1 MAENKKIS
9 PAPDMLNRKWYDR
22 LNFLNVLLVL
32 FVFLTIFSGKNLLQE
47 NRPADIMAGLDY
59 FFKKFFPPDFS
70 DFELILGSLGETFQ
84 IAIVSTFIAVLL
96 SLVIALAASRNI
108 SPTWLVQSTRM
119 FLNLTRT
126 LPSLIWAFLFVILF
140 GPTPVAGV
148 FALTFYSLG
157 YLGKFF
163 SESIES
169 MDIKVA
175 RGLKLIGANPLQ
187 AFLYGL
193 WPNVKAQVWSHSLW
207 MLEYNIRSAS
217 IIGLVGAG
225 GIGMELNKSMEMASG
240 FQKVTTILI
249 CILAIV
255 IVLDLLGQAIRRWIT
270 QRINRPVHHS
280 QMKTLIRCMQVI
292 FVSK

>member
-1 MAENKKIS
+1 MKPEGKKTKMPTGLPS
-9 PAPDMLNRKWYDR
+9 RNWYER
-22 LNFLNVLLVL
+22 LNLLNILVILFL
-32 FVFLTIFSGKNLLQE
+32 FLTIFSGKNLLQD
-47 NRPADIMAGLDY
+47 NRPADVMAGVRY

-70 DFELILGSLGETFQ
+70 DFPLILDSLGETFQ
-84 IAIVSTFIAVLL
+84 IAIVSTFIAVNL
-96 SLVIALAASRNI
+96 SLIIALAASRNI
-108 SPTWLVQSTRM
+108 APVWLVQLTRM
-119 FLNLTRT
+119 FLNITRT
-126 LPSLIWAFLFVILF
+126 LPSLIWAFLFVIFF
-140 GPTPVAGV
+140 GPTPIAGV

-163 SESIES
+163 SESFES

-175 RGLKLIGANPLQ
+175 RGLKLIGANPIQ

-225 GIGMELNKSMEMASG
+225 GIGMELNKAMEMASG

-249 CILAIV
+249 CILVIV
-255 IVLDLLGQAIRRWIT
+255 IFLDLLGQAIRRWIT
-270 QRINRPVHHS
+270 QKINPKS
-280 QMKTLIRCMQVI
+280 I
-292 FVSK
+292 SD

>member
-1 MAENKKIS
+1 MPEKKNMS
-9 PAPDMLNRKWYDR
+9 PAPDMLDRKWYDR

-96 SLVIALAASRNI
+96 ALVIALAASRNI

-270 QRINRPVHHS
+270 QRINPKS
-280 QMKTLIRCMQVI
+280 I
-292 FVSK
+292 SD

>member
-1 MAENKKIS
+1 MPTGLPSRN
-9 PAPDMLNRKWYDR
+9 WYER
-22 LNFLNVLLVL
+22 LNLLNILVILFL
-32 FVFLTIFSGKNLLQE
+32 FLTIFSGKNLLQD
-47 NRPADIMAGLDY
+47 NRPADVMAGVRY

-70 DFELILGSLGETFQ
+70 DFPLILDSLGETFQ
-84 IAIVSTFIAVLL
+84 IAIVSTFIAVNL
-96 SLVIALAASRNI
+96 SLIIALAASRNI
-108 SPTWLVQSTRM
+108 SPVWLVQLTRM
-119 FLNLTRT
+119 FLNITRT
-126 LPSLIWAFLFVILF
+126 LPSLIWAFLFVIFF
-140 GPTPVAGV
+140 GPTPIAGV

-163 SESIES
+163 SESFES

-175 RGLKLIGANPLQ
+175 RGLKLIGANPIQ

-225 GIGMELNKSMEMASG
+225 GIGMELNKAMEMASG

-249 CILAIV
+249 CILVIV
-255 IVLDLLGQAIRRWIT
+255 IFLDLLGQAIRRWIT
-270 QRINRPVHHS
+270 QKINPKS
-280 QMKTLIRCMQVI
+280 I
-292 FVSK
+292 SD

>member
-1 MAENKKIS
+1 MSENKKIS
-9 PAPDMLNRKWYDR
+9 PAPDMLDRKWYDR

-270 QRINRPVHHS
+270 QRINPKS
-280 QMKTLIRCMQVI
+280 I
-292 FVSK
+292 SD

>member
-9 PAPDMLNRKWYDR
+9 PAPDILDRKWYDR

-96 SLVIALAASRNI
+96 SLVIALTASRNI

-270 QRINRPVHHS
+270 QRINPKS
-280 QMKTLIRCMQVI
+280 I
-292 FVSK
+292 SD

>member
-1 MAENKKIS
+1 MPENKKIS
-9 PAPDMLNRKWYDR
+9 PAPDMLDRKWYDR

-32 FVFLTIFSGKNLLQE
+32 FVFLTIFSGKNLVQE

-270 QRINRPVHHS
+270 QRINPKS
-280 QMKTLIRCMQVI
+280 I
-292 FVSK
+292 SD

>member
-1 MAENKKIS
+1 MPENKKIS
-9 PAPDMLNRKWYDR
+9 PAPDMPDRKWYDR

-70 DFELILGSLGETFQ
+70 DFELILSSLGETFQ

-96 SLVIALAASRNI
+96 SLVIALVASRNI

-270 QRINRPVHHS
+270 QRINPKS
-280 QMKTLIRCMQVI
+280 I
-292 FVSK
+292 SD

>member
-1 MAENKKIS
+1 MEFKTSKQQPVNSAKKRNS
-9 PAPDMLNRKWYDR
+9 VPPGLPGRNWYDR

-32 FVFLTIFSGKNLLQE
+32 FLFLTIFSGKNLIQE

-59 FFKKFFPPDFS
+59 FLKKFFPPDFS
-70 DFELILGSLGETFQ
+70 DFELILDSLGETFQ

-126 LPSLIWAFLFVILF
+126 LPSLIWAFFFVILF

-163 SESIES
+163 SESFES

-175 RGLKLIGANPLQ
+175 RGLKLIGASPIQ

-225 GIGMELNKSMEMASG
+225 GIGMELNKAMEMASG
-240 FQKVTTILI
+240 FQRVTTILI
-249 CILAIV
+249 CILVIV
-255 IVLDLLGQAIRRWIT
+255 IILDLLGQAIRRWIT
-270 QRINRPVHHS
+270 QKINPKS
-280 QMKTLIRCMQVI
+280 I
-292 FVSK
+292 SD

>member
-1 MAENKKIS
+1 MPENKKIS
-9 PAPDMLNRKWYDR
+9 PAPDMLDRKWYDR

-270 QRINRPVHHS
+270 QRINPKS
-280 QMKTLIRCMQVI
+280 I
-292 FVSK
+292 SD

>member
-9 PAPDMLNRKWYDR
+9 PAPDMLDRKWYDR

-270 QRINRPVHHS
+270 QRINPKS
-280 QMKTLIRCMQVI
+280 I
-292 FVSK
+292 SD

>member
-1 MAENKKIS
+1 MPENKKIS
-9 PAPDMLNRKWYDR
+9 PAPDMLDRKWYDR

-96 SLVIALAASRNI
+96 SLVIALTASRNI

-270 QRINRPVHHS
+270 QRINPKS
-280 QMKTLIRCMQVI
+280 I
-292 FVSK
+292 SD

>member
-1 MAENKKIS
+1 MSENKQIS
-9 PAPDMLNRKWYDR
+9 PNPEMTDRKWYDR

-70 DFELILGSLGETFQ
+70 DFELILDSLGETFQ

-270 QRINRPVHHS
+270 QRINPKS
-280 QMKTLIRCMQVI
+280 I
-292 FVSK
+292 SD

>member
-9 PAPDMLNRKWYDR
+9 PAPDMLDRKWYDR

-96 SLVIALAASRNI
+96 SLVIALTASRNI

-270 QRINRPVHHS
+270 QRINPKS
-280 QMKTLIRCMQVI
+280 I
-292 FVSK
+292 SD